1 LFIHIAD
8 ENQTQKEPNKPMTDP
23 SQTAQLTSGDLSGGG
38 NIDKIREILFGS
50 QMRDYEKRF
59 SRLEDRLLKECA
71 NLKDETRKRLE
82 ALELFMQQEVESL
95 SERIRTAQESN
106 IEATKEITREA
117 NQELAQELR
126 NTTKSLDRRVSHL
139 DEQSTKNQREI
150 RQQLLEQSKN
160 LSDDIQQK
168 YVEILSMLEQEA
180 LELRTE
186 KTDRATLAALFTEMA
201 MRLNHE
207 FTLPSE

>member
-1 LFIHIAD
+1 MPMPA
-8 ENQTQKEPNKPMTDP
+8 ENQTTNEPQENMTES
-23 SQTAQLTSGDLSGGG
+23 SQTPQLNSGDLAGGG

-71 NLKDETRKRLE
+71 NLKDETRKRLDT
-82 ALELFMQQEVESL
+82 LEHFMQQEVESL
-95 SERIRTAQESN
+95 TERMRVGQEAG
-106 IEATKEITREA
+106 IEAAREITREA

-126 NTTKSLDRRVSHL
+126 NTVKSLDRRVSHL
-139 DEQSTKNQREI
+139 DDQSTKNQREI

-160 LSDDIQQK
+160 LGDDIQQK
-168 YVEILSMLEQEA
+168 YLEILSMLEQEA
-180 LELRTE
+180 LELRTD

>member
-1 LFIHIAD
+1 
-8 ENQTQKEPNKPMTDP
+8 MTDA
-23 SQTAQLTSGDLSGGG
+23 SQTPQLTSGDLSGGG

-82 ALELFMQQEVESL
+82 ALEVFMQQEVESL
-95 SERIRTAQESN
+95 SERIRAAQEAN
-106 IEATKEITREA
+106 VEATKDITREA

-139 DEQSTKNQREI
+139 DDQSTKNQREI

-160 LSDDIQQK
+160 LSDEIQQK
-168 YVEILSMLEQEA
+168 YVEILSMLEHEA

>member
-1 LFIHIAD
+1 
-8 ENQTQKEPNKPMTDP
+8 MTES
-23 SQTAQLTSGDLSGGG
+23 SQTSQLTSGDLSGGG

-71 NLKDETRKRLE
+71 SLKDETRKRLE
-82 ALELFMQQEVESL
+82 TLELFVQQEVESL
-95 SERIRTAQESN
+95 TERIRVGQEAGV
-106 IEATKEITREA
+106 EAARDLTREA
-117 NQELAQELR
+117 NHELSQELR
-126 NTTKSLDRRVSHL
+126 NTVKSLDRRVSHL
-139 DEQSTKNQREI
+139 DEQSARNQREI
-150 RQQLLEQSKN
+150 RQQVLDQSKN

-168 YVEILSMLEQEA
+168 YLEIVSMLEQEA
-180 LELRTE
+180 VELRTE

-207 FTLPSE
+207 FTLPTE

>member
-1 LFIHIAD
+1 MTDAS
-8 ENQTQKEPNKPMTDP
+8 QTQ
-23 SQTAQLTSGDLSGGG
+23 QLTSGDLSGGG

-95 SERIRTAQESN
+95 SERIRTAQEAN
-106 IEATKEITREA
+106 IEATKDITREA

-139 DEQSTKNQREI
+139 DDQSTKNQREL

>member
-1 LFIHIAD
+1 MGIAD
-8 ENQTQKEPNKPMTDP
+8 ENQNTKETQENMTES
-23 SQTAQLTSGDLSGGG
+23 SQTPQLTSGDLSGGG

-71 NLKDETRKRLE
+71 SLKDETRKRLE
-82 ALELFMQQEVESL
+82 TLEFFVQQEVESL
-95 SERIRTAQESN
+95 TERIRVGQEAG
-106 IEATKEITREA
+106 IEAAREITREA
-117 NQELAQELR
+117 NHELSQELR
-126 NTTKSLDRRVSHL
+126 NTVKSLDRRVSHL
-139 DEQSTKNQREI
+139 DEQSARNQREI
-150 RQQLLEQSKN
+150 RQQVLDQSKN

-168 YVEILSMLEQEA
+168 YLEILSMLEQEA
-180 LELRTE
+180 VELRTE

-207 FTLPSE
+207 FTLPTE